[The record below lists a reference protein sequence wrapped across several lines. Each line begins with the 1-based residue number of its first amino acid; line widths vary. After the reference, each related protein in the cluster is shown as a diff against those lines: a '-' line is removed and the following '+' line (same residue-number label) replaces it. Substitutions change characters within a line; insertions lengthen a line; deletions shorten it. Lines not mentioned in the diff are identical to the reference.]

1 MKKGSTPETLSDFLN
16 KLPTLFDIYF
26 ISRYLKPTAIR

>member
-1 MKKGSTPETLSDFLN
+1 MKKDCTPETLSDILN

-26 ISRYLKPTAIR
+26 ISLSLKPTAIR